1 MCCCC
6 GGGGYEIRRVLGE
19 GNFSKV
25 KYVRHSATGGHFALK
40 ILDRS
45 KILSQQINDQVIISL
60 TVHFPDICTEEQ
72 TATSMLNLPSLIQG
86 ISIFSVKNLDPFPL
100 GYNIPPPAQSLLR

>member
-1 MCCCC
+1 
-6 GGGGYEIRRVLGE
+6 
-19 GNFSKV
+19 V

-100 GYNIPPPAQSLLR
+100 GYNIPPPTQSLLR